1 NLRYRG
7 VVVDATCPRCRRAD
21 ENTDH
26 VFRVCPISVETWINL
41 KLSWILLNTT
51 LSNWEWITWVFQV
64 EWINWVF
71 QVGSS
76 EQCRLFCCGLWA
88 ILTGPNQLVH
98 ERKIASGKD
107 IADWVIKYKG
117 ELDGLETRKLTR
129 SGGLDLWKR
138 PSETNIKI
146 TFDGAFDLQ
155 QKKSGSGVMAR
166 NSSGK
171 ILASKSGDSL
181 TVIKKCKAT
190 TPDKSEIGALI
201 RDIQQH
207 KGYFQ
212 HLFFQYILK
221 LANSLAHNL
230 ATESLKKGEEV
241 YLHGESFLKKEI
253 GSRRVIMF
261 LKTAIGRQL
270 D

>member
-1 NLRYRG
+1 
-7 VVVDATCPRCRRAD
+7 CRRAD

-64 EWINWVF
+64 
-71 QVGSS
+71 GSS

-88 ILTGPNQLVH
+88 ILTGRNQLVH

-138 PSETNIKI
+138 SSETNIKI
-146 TFDGAFDLQ
+146 NFDGAFDLQ
-155 QKKSGSGVMAR
+155 QKKSDSGVMAR

-171 ILASKSGDSL
+171 ILASKSVLHSAMPSSF
-181 TVIKKCKAT
+181 TA
-190 TPDKSEIGALI
+190 EA
-201 RDIQQH
+201 H
-207 KGYFQ
+207 AYF
-212 HLFFQYILK
+212 
-221 LANSLAHNL
+221 
-230 ATESLKKGEEV
+230 
-241 YLHGESFLKKEI
+241 
-253 GSRRVIMF
+253 
-261 LKTAIGRQL
+261 
-270 D
+270 